1 MNKLIFIITI
11 IFFLNAC
18 SHKVTYKTC
27 AGPSN
32 PQQEYHS
39 LNSFIGSVF
48 PPAVL
53 LTTPFFLL
61 QTQKNMNF
69 ADNETVRQQ
78 GVNDSNINKVLEY
91 NKNGQFSLWE
101 NRDSCWIK
109 AFKPIQTSEY
119 HNEVCR
125 DLEWYYFE
133 YGPWKKGSASTGVS
147 TYCRKTK
154 SDIVKDGTGVKKN
167 KTNFTAKKQSLPYW
181 SMTNDYTHCSSDI
194 YNNEIVS
201 NTCYNE
207 NQESFNFPFSLKNP
221 YGKHEGNDI
230 WGGDVFTPVNTLQ
243 K

>member
-39 LNSFIGSVF
+39 LNSIIGQFF
-48 PPAVL
+48 PPAML
-53 LTTPFFLL
+53 LTTPYFLL
-61 QTQKNMNF
+61 KTQEDMEF
-69 ADNETVRQQ
+69 AENETTRQQ
-78 GVNDSNINKVLEY
+78 TVNDRNINKVLEY
-91 NKNGQFSLWE
+91 NKIDQFSVWE
-101 NRDSCWIK
+101 NVDSCWIK
-109 AFKPIQTSEY
+109 AYKPVKTSEY
-119 HNEVCR
+119 SYEVCR

-147 TYCRKTK
+147 TYCRNTGSNMVNRVSNKKNTK
-154 SDIVKDGTGVKKN
+154 SKFSEKK
-167 KTNFTAKKQSLPYW
+167 KSLPNW
-181 SMTNDYTHCSSDI
+181 RMTNDYTHCSSDI
-194 YNNEIVS
+194 YDNKIIS

-207 NQESFNFPFSLKNP
+207 NQQSFNFPFSLENP
-221 YGKHEGNDI
+221 YGKHQGSDI
-230 WGGDVFTPVNTLQ
+230 WGGDVFSPVNTLQ